1 MLLLLLVELLHQF
14 VHFSFQRQDFLVRAS
29 VVFHLRLTTV
39 VLFFVLFWGERHWL
53 LVLRIVRK
61 REVATSTRML
71 MFVPGGSKP
80 IGATLMNAI
89 CACCAAAATAAAAA
103 CAMRRA
109 DMSSSDNDDSS
120 FAMFVAAAVMLT
132 W

>member
-29 VVFHLRLTTV
+29 VIFHLRSTTV

-61 REVATSTRML
+61 REVATSTTAVDVRSRREQTNRRDAHERHLRLLRGSRNGSGGGMRHATRGYV
-71 MFVPGGSKP
+71 FV
-80 IGATLMNAI
+80 
-89 CACCAAAATAAAAA
+89 
-103 CAMRRA
+103 RQ
-109 DMSSSDNDDSS
+109 
-120 FAMFVAAAVMLT
+120 
-132 W
+132 

>member
-61 REVATSTRML
+61 FRSAR
-71 MFVPGGSKP
+71 
-80 IGATLMNAI
+80 
-89 CACCAAAATAAAAA
+89 CCPVSIAVAA
-103 CAMRRA
+103 CP
-109 DMSSSDNDDSS
+109 
-120 FAMFVAAAVMLT
+120 AVP
-132 W
+132 